1 MIRYVL
7 TIIMSLW
14 VSSSLAQDCT
24 KTHVVGNNET
34 IFDIAQRYF
43 GDPQKWSVINYGNQG
58 KLNGALLQFAPGT
71 ELNIPCLLGTQVAD
85 QTPLLQD
92 DAEMKLLTGS
102 DYAPLRIAIG
112 WGRGW

>member
-1 MIRYVL
+1 MIRYLL
-7 TIIMSLW
+7 TIVMSLW
-14 VSSSLAQDCT
+14 VSSALALDCT

-43 GDPQKWSVINYGNQG
+43 GDPQEWSVIYYGNQG

-71 ELNIPCLLGTQVAD
+71 ELNIPCLPGTQVAD

-102 DYAPLRIAIG
+102 DYAPFTDRNWLG
-112 WGRGW
+112 